1 MFNLVLSDMSIEPK
15 RIDSLDKQ
23 ADSEITIRGYD
34 LDKVGVPPELRR
46 KEWFLPVNEI
56 VSDYCP
62 TDRYLY
68 LTKIA
73 KEKAEPTW
81 ESFKGRVIDELYPD
95 LLKAL
100 SIHVDHSDLAT
111 LQIREALESFKK
123 TRLEEVQKSYEKE
136 KKKLMN
142 PPTGT
147 EFTDFLK
154 GVSKIIR
161 YEIQLCSAIM
171 DFRVSVKKDIR
182 LESEFA
188 LLFPFV
194 SKPKLLAPELG
205 FSEGQEPDFI
215 YANRVVCDVK
225 TGKWRDFFLLTLAAY
240 ALAFENENKKPMNL
254 GAIVNPVID
263 NDRNAPLYLNSEIVI
278 IGDEYR
284 KIVKTLRDKKLE
296 FMKNA
301 RDPSKPKNDGLCT
314 SCGFHNNSCWREKND
329 SD

>member
-34 LDKVGVPPELRR
+34 LDKVMVPPELRR

-68 LTKIA
+68 LTKIV
-73 KEKAEPTW
+73 KETAEPTW
-81 ESFKGRVIDELYPD
+81 ERFRGKVIDELYPD
-95 LLKAL
+95 LFKAL
-100 SIHVDHSDLAT
+100 SSYVEQSNLAT
-111 LQIREALESFKK
+111 LQIREALEDFKK
-123 TRLEEVQKSYEKE
+123 SRLENVQKSYKKE

-142 PPTGT
+142 PPTEG
-147 EFTDFLK
+147 EFKDFLN
-154 GVSKIIR
+154 GVSKIVR
-161 YEIQLCSAIM
+161 YETQLCSAIL
-171 DFRVSVKKDIR
+171 DYKVSMKKDIR
-182 LESEFA
+182 VKSEFA

-194 SKPKLLAPELG
+194 SKPKLSAPELG

-254 GAIVNPVID
+254 GVIINPVLD
-263 NDRNAPLYLNSEIVI
+263 NNRNVPFYLNSEIVI

-301 RDPSKPKNDGLCT
+301 KDPCKPEDEKPCI
-314 SCGFHNNSCWREKND
+314 SCGFHNNFCWRETND
-329 SD
+329 SN

>member
-34 LDKVGVPPELRR
+34 PDKVGVPPELRR

-73 KEKAEPTW
+73 KKSAEPTW
-81 ESFKGRVIDELYPD
+81 ERFKGKVIDELYPD
-95 LLKAL
+95 LFNAF
-100 SIHVDHSDLAT
+100 SSYIEQSNLAT
-111 LQIREALESFKK
+111 LQIREAFEGFKK
-123 TRLEEVQKSYEKE
+123 SRLKKIRKSYEKE
-136 KKKLMN
+136 KEKLMK
-142 PPTGT
+142 PPTET
-147 EFTDFLK
+147 EFTDFLD
-154 GVSKIIR
+154 GVGKIIR
-161 YEIQLCSAIM
+161 YEMQLCSAIL
-171 DFRVSVKKDIR
+171 DFKVSIKKDIR
-182 LESEFA
+182 LKSEFA

-194 SKPKLLAPELG
+194 LKPKLIAPELG
-205 FSEGQEPDFI
+205 FSEGQEPDFV
-215 YANRVVCDVK
+215 YANRVLCDVK
-225 TGKWRDFFLLTLAAY
+225 TGKWRESFLLTLAAY

-254 GAIVNPVID
+254 GVVINPVFD
-263 NDRNAPLYLNSEIVI
+263 KNRNVPLYLNSEIVI

-284 KIVKTLRDKKLE
+284 KTVKALRDKKLE

-301 RDPSKPKNDGLCT
+301 KDPSKPTDDKMCT
-314 SCGFHNNSCWREKND
+314 SCGFHDNFCWRDKNG